1 MEQFQEN
8 SSRYFF
14 SYDTRNYFHA
24 KAKLTTRCVQTSNH
38 WLIQPILCLSVVV
51 VMSIVTWHRYSQPDR
66 TKGRV
71 TSRKKN
77 YDGTHPTRS
86 AMITRTWTYTECFK
100 TSGTSRGYHSK
111 KIQTLRIERNQL
123 EIVHRTTWPFLF
135 GRKLKIIKLSYFT
148 FSFVRICSRAI
159 NSIDQT
165 HE

>member
-77 YDGTHPTRS
+77 YDGTHPTWS

-100 TSGTSRGYHSK
+100 TSGTSRGYHSHYKNSNTSYRK
-111 KIQTLRIERNQL
+111 KSTWNSSSDNLTISLRTKIKNNK
-123 EIVHRTTWPFLF
+123 IVVF
-135 GRKLKIIKLSYFT
+135 YF
-148 FSFVRICSRAI
+148 FVR
-159 NSIDQT
+159 
-165 HE
+165 